1 MIRMISDTATW
12 LPFAVVGT
20 TFTTLG
26 LIKIYG
32 FSRGIV
38 GGGCKPVSQRLCG
51 SCPSWSRAVNNCV
64 VALFLVI
71 GLANLA
77 YVAWIVWRWS
87 RFWPL
92 GCRPLEPEKRRD
104 KDERCTDGN

>member
-1 MIRMISDTATW
+1 MIQVISDIAAW
-12 LPFAVVGT
+12 LPAAIVGT
-20 TFTTLG
+20 TFTLFG

-38 GGGCKPVSQRLCG
+38 GGGCKPMSQRVCG
-51 SCPSWSRAVNNCV
+51 SCPSWSRTVNNCF

-77 YVAWIVWRWS
+77 YVAWIVS
-87 RFWPL
+87 Q
-92 GCRPLEPEKRRD
+92 
-104 KDERCTDGN
+104 

>member
-1 MIRMISDTATW
+1 MIRVISHIATW

-20 TFTTLG
+20 TFTTLS

-32 FSRGIV
+32 FTRGIV

-51 SCPSWSRAVNNCV
+51 SCPSWSRTVNNWV
-64 VALFLVI
+64 VALLLVI

-77 YVAWIVWRWS
+77 YVAWIVS
-87 RFWPL
+87 R
-92 GCRPLEPEKRRD
+92 
-104 KDERCTDGN
+104 